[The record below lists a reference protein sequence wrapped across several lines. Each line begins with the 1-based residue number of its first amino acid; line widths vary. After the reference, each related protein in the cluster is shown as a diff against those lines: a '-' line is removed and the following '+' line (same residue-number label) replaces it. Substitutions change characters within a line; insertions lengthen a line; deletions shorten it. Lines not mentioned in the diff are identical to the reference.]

1 MRLRWSAGV
10 STILVGLLMLPA
22 GPAAAHSR
30 TLVVDDDGAQCPGA
44 AYAAI
49 QPAIDAANPG
59 DTVLVCGGNYTSD
72 LIMIDDNHNNHD
84 GINLVAQ
91 IPAAPAVDCLAD
103 SVTYPATLAV
113 VNNGIRVAASDVRVD
128 GLVVIAGGTADA
140 GIFLVDS
147 ASGYRVRRNVVDN
160 TEFGIEVEGS
170 GAHQTVVER
179 NCVRDASYVGIA
191 SQDGALRNA
200 VIEQNTTVG
209 SRLFGIAAETPQP
222 RSDISI
228 TRNTSRRDQT
238 AIAVSG
244 TVGSEITGNNID
256 STGAAGGPLPGMII
270 GSGNIGLAITGNTV
284 TGGKVNGGPITF
296 ARGYFGDTNQMS
308 NVGLFISGNTVH
320 DVYGPGISTGVQQPG
335 QPGNVIRSLFLRN
348 TLQNNVLA
356 SGLSLG
362 PGNDDNVLLAN
373 TSTGNLRGINLLGA
387 TGTLVLGN
395 TLLGN
400 SLVDARDIASDQNTW
415 FANRCNTVDPP
426 GAALCTAPASAT
438 PTTAAR
444 SSATA
449 APPPLPARPRVDQSH
464 WPCLRVPV
472 WDVDPV
478 DGGAW
483 VWITVVAPDAPA
495 GTFCGA

>member
-1 MRLRWSAGV
+1 MRLRWSVGAA
-10 STILVGLLMLPA
+10 TILVGLMVLTA
-22 GPAAAHSR
+22 GPVAASGPR

-44 AYAAI
+44 GYTAI

-59 DTVLVCGGNYTSD
+59 DTVRVCGGNYASD
-72 LIMIDDNHNNHD
+72 LIKIDDNHD

-91 IPAAPAVDCLAD
+91 VPAAPAIDCLAD
-103 SVTYPATLAV
+103 SVTYPAALAV
-113 VNNGIRVAASDVRVD
+113 VNNEIRVAAGDVHVD
-128 GLVVIAGGTADA
+128 GLVVIAPVTADA
-140 GIFLVDS
+140 GIFLTDS
-147 ASGYRVRRNVVDN
+147 ASGYRVSRNVVDN
-160 TEFGIEVEGS
+160 TEFGIEVESS

-179 NCVRDASYVGIA
+179 NCVRDARFVGIA

-200 VIEQNTTVG
+200 VIRQNTTVG
-209 SRLFGIAAETPQP
+209 NMFGIAAELPQP

-244 TVGSEITGNNID
+244 TVGSDITGNSID
-256 STGAAGGPLPGMII
+256 LTGAAGVPAPGMII
-270 GSGNIGLAITGNTV
+270 GSGNVGLAITGNTV

-296 ARGYFGDTNQMS
+296 ARGYFGDTNLAS
-308 NVGLFISGNTVH
+308 NVGLFITGNTVH

-335 QPGNVIRSLFLRN
+335 EPGNVTRSLFLRN

-356 SGLSLG
+356 SGLFLG
-362 PGNDDNVLLAN
+362 PGNDGNVLLAN

-387 TGTLVLGN
+387 TGTLVIGN

-400 SLVDARDIASDQNTW
+400 TLVDARDIDSSHNTW
-415 FANRCNTVDPP
+415 IANRCVTDDPH
-426 GAALCTAPASAT
+426 GALCTAPTGAATTMAARGSTTKAT
-438 PTTAAR
+438 PLVPT
-444 SSATA
+444 
-449 APPPLPARPRVDQSH
+449 RPNVDQSR

-495 GTFCGA
+495 GTYCGT